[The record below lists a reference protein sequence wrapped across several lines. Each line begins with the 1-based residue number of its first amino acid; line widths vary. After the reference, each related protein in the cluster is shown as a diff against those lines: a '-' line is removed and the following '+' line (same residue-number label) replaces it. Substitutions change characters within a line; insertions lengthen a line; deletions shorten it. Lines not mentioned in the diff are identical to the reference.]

1 MRLGSP
7 RDTKTKFGLYE
18 ESGVLEYWIVFPGV
32 KTVAVYVPGNEQYQL
47 AGEFYEP
54 GPIPVRTP
62 PGRELEW
69 TEIFAEA

>member
-18 ESGVLEYWIVFPGV
+18 ESGVLEYWTGFPGV
-32 KTVAVYVPGNEQYQL
+32 KPVAVYVPGNEQYQL